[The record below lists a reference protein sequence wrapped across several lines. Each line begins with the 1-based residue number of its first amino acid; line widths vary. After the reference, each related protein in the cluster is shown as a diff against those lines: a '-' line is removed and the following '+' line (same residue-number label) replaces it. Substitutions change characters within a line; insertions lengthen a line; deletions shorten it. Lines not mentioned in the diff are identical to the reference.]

1 MTLIK
6 NLVKNWW
13 LLLIAGTVYILLG
26 FLIWNHPGETLL
38 LAAIYIGVALLFSGV
53 SMVIL
58 SIGERDGLKNW
69 GWYLATGLIDIL
81 LGAVFVFNP
90 IASAVT
96 LMLLVGIWFMFRGI
110 IEFVNSFDLKSKGVS
125 NWWLN
130 LIGGLA
136 IAGFGF
142 VIIGK
147 PLAGSLAVVSLI
159 SFAFWIKGTILLVMA
174 FGIRKIKKAVNEA
187 GEVASS

>member
-38 LAAIYIGVALLFSGV
+38 LAAIYIGIALLFSGV

-142 VIIGK
+142 IIIGK

>member
-13 LLLIAGTVYILLG
+13 LLLIAGAVYILLG

-130 LIGGLA
+130 LIGGIA

-142 VIIGK
+142 IIISK

-187 GEVASS
+187 GELAA

>member
-1 MTLIK
+1 MTSIK

-13 LLLIAGTVYILLG
+13 LLLIAGAVYILLG
-26 FLIWNHPGETLL
+26 FLVWNHPGETLL

-130 LIGGLA
+130 LVGGLA

-142 VIIGK
+142 IIISK

-159 SFAFWIKGTILLVMA
+159 SIAFWIKGTILLVMA
-174 FGIRKIKKAVNEA
+174 FGIRKIKKAVNEV
-187 GEVASS
+187 GEVAS